1 MKPRTCF
8 VAAYV
13 ALGLAATLHAQIDC
27 AAWNT
32 EAYFE
37 AAEVSDVTR
46 CLQTGMDPE
55 ARSESGYT
63 PLHWAASSGKAETI
77 EVLIAAGANPAARSE
92 SGSTPLH
99 TAASS
104 GKAETIEVLLQA
116 GANLEAR
123 AEGGLTPLH
132 WAAYWGKAEAIEA
145 LLQAGADAKALTTAG
160 ELPFDFIKDNA
171 QLQKTDGYWK
181 LYQARFE

>member
-13 ALGLAATLHAQIDC
+13 ALGLAATLRAQIDC

-77 EVLIAAGANPAARSE
+77 EVLIAAGANPEARSE
-92 SGSTPLH
+92 SGYTPLNW
-99 TAASS
+99 AAYRGDSE
-104 GKAETIEVLLQA
+104 AIEVLIAAA
-116 GANLEAR
+116 GWKLSTIR
-123 AEGGLTPLH
+123 WPH
-132 WAAYWGKAEAIEA
+132 PAAYGC
-145 LLQAGADAKALTTAG
+145 
-160 ELPFDFIKDNA
+160 EL
-171 QLQKTDGYWK
+171 
-181 LYQARFE
+181 